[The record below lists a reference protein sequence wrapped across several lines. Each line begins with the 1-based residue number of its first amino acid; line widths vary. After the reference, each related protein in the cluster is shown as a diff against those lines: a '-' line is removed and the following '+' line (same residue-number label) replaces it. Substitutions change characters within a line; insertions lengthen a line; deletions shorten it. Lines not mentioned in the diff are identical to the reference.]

1 MFQKKRSESKK
12 ILTMTEKE
20 KKHKS
25 KFLSF
30 VLRHHPELIGLA
42 LDENGWA
49 DVATLLQ
56 AATTKDVHIT
66 LDELDEIVA
75 TNDKK
80 RFIFNADKSRIRANQ
95 GHSINVDLA
104 LEPMQPPNILYH
116 GTVDKFMDSI
126 RALGLQKMERHHVHL
141 SSNLATA
148 QQVGSRRGK
157 PVVLTVQA
165 GLMYADGH
173 VFYQS
178 ENQVWLTDAVPPK
191 YLEQ

>member
-1 MFQKKRSESKK
+1 
-12 ILTMTEKE
+12 MTEKD

-56 AATTKDVHIT
+56 AATTKQVHIT

-104 LEPMQPPNILYH
+104 LEPMQPPDILYH
-116 GTVDKFMDSI
+116 GTVDKVMDSI
-126 RALGLQKMERHHVHL
+126 LAQGLQKMERHHVHL
-141 SSNLATA
+141 SSNIATA
-148 QQVGSRRGK
+148 QQVGGRRGK
-157 PVVLTVQA
+157 PVVLTVRA
-165 GLMYADGH
+165 GQMYADGF

-191 YLEQ
+191 YINQFDLKSTP

>member
-1 MFQKKRSESKK
+1 
-12 ILTMTEKE
+12 MTEKE

-25 KFLSF
+25 KFLSL

-56 AATTKDVHIT
+56 TATNKQVHIT
-66 LDELDEIVA
+66 PNELAEIVA

-95 GHSINVDLA
+95 GHTINVDLA
-104 LEPMQPPNILYH
+104 LEPMQPPDILYH

-126 RALGLQKMERHHVHL
+126 RAQGLQKMERHHVHL

-148 QQVGSRRGK
+148 QQVGGRRGK

-165 GLMYADGH
+165 GLMQQDGYN
-173 VFYQS
+173 FYQS
-178 ENQVWLTDAVPPK
+178 ENGVWLTETVPPQ
-191 YLEQ
+191 YIEQ